1 MKRFIRSSVVK
12 KAEQDLTK
20 EFIKQN
26 QNEIFTLQDHFSPE
40 IVDDEIFPGKFK
52 MFVNG
57 KLNKEG
63 VQKYVDYLSKK
74 YNVQFSIKGRISGDM
89 CNFAGT
95 AELKK
100 LFNVIKDAYGGAAPY
115 DDIASDYKI
124 NGKTIINTNPY

>member
-1 MKRFIRSSVVK
+1 MKRFIRSSIK
-12 KAEQDLTK
+12 KTAEQDLTK

-26 QNEIFTLQDHFSPE
+26 QNEIFTLEDHFSPE

-74 YNVQFSIKGRISGDM
+74 YNVQLSIKGKISGDV
-89 CNFAGT
+89 CNFTTT

-100 LFNVIKDAYGGAAPY
+100 IFNIIKNTYGGVAAY
-115 DDIASDYKI
+115 DDIASDYKV